1 MMARFVSNTLIFI
14 YMCQIYEGKIN
25 LESDILSLKKTIKVP
40 KADYKA

>member
-25 LESDILSLKKTIKVP
+25 LESDILSLKNYHD
-40 KADYKA
+40 A